1 MVTRDMKENER
12 VTIEDNAVAIHEVF
26 LSYCKAGFTED
37 QAMQLVIAHINGTSG
52 GGQHESRHH

>member
-1 MVTRDMKENER
+1 MKENER

-52 GGQHESRHH
+52 GGHSGTRHD